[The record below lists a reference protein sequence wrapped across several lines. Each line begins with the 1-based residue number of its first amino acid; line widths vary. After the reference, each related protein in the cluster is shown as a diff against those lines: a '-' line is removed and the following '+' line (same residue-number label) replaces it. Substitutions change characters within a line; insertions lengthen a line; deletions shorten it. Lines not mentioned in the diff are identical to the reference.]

1 MTTYNGLRALEK
13 ETTAKITS
21 VVGTRRQKDDK
32 KEVDKK
38 AVVFPVGYVKRGDRY
53 RHTLD
58 TGKLLNYKK
67 IIKNKYCLNTKSNYS
82 AGA

>member
-1 MTTYNGLRALEK
+1 MTINFILILRIIFISQDDQFLTTYNGLRALEK

-58 TGKLLNYKK
+58 TGKFTLF
-67 IIKNKYCLNTKSNYS
+67 
-82 AGA
+82 